1 MAENSTTAWLNSFLM
16 PLRPTFNE
24 VVALS
29 VFINILALAL
39 PIVTLQIY
47 DRVISYNGF
56 STLQGL
62 IVGMTIVVIFDF
74 VLRQARSRIL
84 QNVAL
89 RIDVY
94 VSRKLFNKLMSLPMQ
109 TLEDEPSAH
118 WLSLFRDADTIRYV
132 LSSKSAT
139 LIADI
144 PFVLFYLI
152 IIFVIATPIAWVF
165 LMVLLIF
172 MFFAWQAAAA
182 VTAANNSEQ
191 KTTQT
196 RSSLVLEM
204 INARSTI
211 KAMSL
216 ERVMSPLWEDV
227 QAKHIEASVNQ
238 STKIEN
244 FSNISAGLIMA
255 TFICVIT
262 VGALAIIGHEL
273 TVGTLVA
280 TCMLSSLLLGPL
292 NQCVS
297 NFRAYHSFR
306 QSVERLGELFNS
318 ASERQVSTVNMDKP
332 NGEIILE
339 NVSFAYSPE
348 LAKVINNIDISFKA
362 TGIHALVGSNGSGKS
377 TLLRLVLGLYKPMN
391 GRILIDGAD
400 ISQFSREELS
410 TWMGFVPQDC
420 ILFSGTVRDNIACR
434 KLGISDDEVLRAS
447 QAAGVHHF
455 VVDMPDGYNTE
466 IGEAGCRLS
475 CGERQRIAIAR
486 ALVGDPPLVILDEPS
501 SNLDYQAELE
511 LRKLLKSLG
520 KKCTVIVVTH
530 SPALLA
536 CCDDLVAL
544 DKGRIYVAGPS
555 KDVLPKLF
563 GAGADHSNS
572 ASPQLIN
579 TESQKH
585 NKIGAMQDSS
595 QAQTQTKATA
605 QQKKL
610 IAVRAVKA
618 PPIMD
623 TPIFARSGNEKQ
635 KEQSKLNEAQT
646 NTPVSPD
653 RTGGKP

>member
-1 MAENSTTAWLNSFLM
+1 
-16 PLRPTFNE
+16 
-24 VVALS
+24 
-29 VFINILALAL
+29 
-39 PIVTLQIY
+39 
-47 DRVISYNGF
+47 
-56 STLQGL
+56 
-62 IVGMTIVVIFDF
+62 
-74 VLRQARSRIL
+74 
-84 QNVAL
+84 
-89 RIDVY
+89 
-94 VSRKLFNKLMSLPMQ
+94 
-109 TLEDEPSAH
+109 
-118 WLSLFRDADTIRYV
+118 
-132 LSSKSAT
+132 
-139 LIADI
+139 
-144 PFVLFYLI
+144 
-152 IIFVIATPIAWVF
+152 
-165 LMVLLIF
+165 
-172 MFFAWQAAAA
+172 
-182 VTAANNSEQ
+182 
-191 KTTQT
+191 
-196 RSSLVLEM
+196 
-204 INARSTI
+204 
-211 KAMSL
+211 
-216 ERVMSPLWEDV
+216 
-227 QAKHIEASVNQ
+227 
-238 STKIEN
+238 
-244 FSNISAGLIMA
+244 
-255 TFICVIT
+255 
-262 VGALAIIGHEL
+262 
-273 TVGTLVA
+273 
-280 TCMLSSLLLGPL
+280 
-292 NQCVS
+292 
-297 NFRAYHSFR
+297 
-306 QSVERLGELFNS
+306 
-318 ASERQVSTVNMDKP
+318 
-332 NGEIILE
+332 
-339 NVSFAYSPE
+339 
-348 LAKVINNIDISFKA
+348 
-362 TGIHALVGSNGSGKS
+362 
-377 TLLRLVLGLYKPMN
+377 MN

-623 TPIFARSGNEKQ
+623 TPIFDRSENEKQ